1 MIPCKNN
8 EAARGFLNKTLPDK
22 AAVDLYV
29 LEDGTT
35 VKPRSVTEAGEDGY
49 WNRLG
54 IKASLVVGSCHQESV
69 HIVLVEW
76 PEGSLSNAAI
86 KAKVSHLKAIRL
98 VDRSEIVA
106 CE

>member
-8 EAARGFLNKTLPDK
+8 EDACEFLNKTLPSK

-29 LEDGTT
+29 LEDGTA
-35 VKPRSVTEAGEDGY
+35 VKPRSVTEAGVSGY

-54 IKASLVVGSCHQESV
+54 IKASLVVGQCHPESV

-76 PEGSLSNAAI
+76 PEGALSDPTI
-86 KAKVSHLKAIRL
+86 KAKINHLKAIRL
-98 VDRSEIVA
+98 VDGSEIVA